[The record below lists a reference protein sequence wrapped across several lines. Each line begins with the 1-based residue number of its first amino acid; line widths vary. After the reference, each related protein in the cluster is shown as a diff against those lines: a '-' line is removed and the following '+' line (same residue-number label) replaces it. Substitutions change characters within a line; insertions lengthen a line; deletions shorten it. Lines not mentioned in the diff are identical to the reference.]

1 MSTIVDHNGN
11 PPFDAQLAA
20 LRLFGTWLFVFGVFL
35 SGFVISEPAPY
46 ELFMAVQIGLWFV
59 LGLKISRTV
68 APLLVAMLT
77 FNMSGL
83 TTMFVMKDM
92 SDAPMYFAVSTFL
105 ALSAVFY
112 AAMIEADYR
121 RLKMLFHA
129 WVVAAIITAILGI
142 AGYFNAFPGAHVFTR
157 YNRAM
162 GAFQDPNVFGPYL
175 VAPLLYLL
183 YRMLTG
189 PLLRTPL
196 LVLGMLILAIG
207 IFLSFSRAAWGLL
220 VFGCVALV
228 IVMLLKER
236 TTAFRL
242 KILSIAVGAGLF
254 MMLALII
261 ALQFH
266 QIADLFTNRAKLV
279 QDYDGARLGRFERHR
294 IGFEMAMERPLG
306 LGPMAFGKI
315 YGEDEH
321 NIWLKT
327 LTTYGWIGAITYQIM
342 LWSTLCF
349 GFRYM
354 LRERPWQPYLM
365 IAWVLIL
372 GHALIGNVIDTDH
385 WRHFYMLLGICWGCY
400 ALEHRHQR
408 QLRLDDR
415 PHARGLDPHGP
426 DDHGPAERGKGHD
439 FLPAA

>member
-1 MSTIVDHNGN
+1 MAA
-11 PPFDAQLAA
+11 FRLLATGMIA
-20 LRLFGTWLFVFGVFL
+20 FGVFL

-46 ELFMAVQIGLWFV
+46 ELMMVIQIGAWFT
-59 LGLKISRTV
+59 LGLRISRTV
-68 APLLVAMLT
+68 APLMVMLLL

-83 TTMFVMKDM
+83 FSMFVMKDM
-92 SDAPMYFAVSTFL
+92 SGAPMYFAVSTFL
-105 ALSAVFY
+105 AVSAVFY
-112 AAMIEADYR
+112 AAVVEDDHR
-121 RLKMLFHA
+121 RLRLIFHA
-129 WVVAAIITAILGI
+129 WVAAAIITALLGI
-142 AGYFNAFPGAHVFTR
+142 LGYFNAFPGSHIFTR

-189 PLLRTPL
+189 ALLKTPL
-196 LVLGMLILAIG
+196 FILGILILAIG

-220 VFGCVALV
+220 IFGGVALV

-242 KILSIAVGAGLF
+242 KILVISVAAGVF
-254 MMLALII
+254 MVLALAI
-261 ALQFH
+261 ALQIP
-266 QIADLFTNRAKLV
+266 QIADLFSNRAKLV
-279 QDYDGARLGRFERHR
+279 QDYDGARLGRFERHK
-294 IGFEMAMERPLG
+294 IGFLMAMERPLG

-315 YGEDEH
+315 FGEDEH

-327 LTTYGWIGAITYQIM
+327 LTTYGWLGAITYQIM
-342 LWSTLCF
+342 IWSSLWF

-372 GHALIGNVIDTDH
+372 GHAMIGNVIDTDH
-385 WRHFYMLLGICWGCY
+385 WRHFYMLLGMLWGCI

-408 QLRLDDR
+408 SLL
-415 PHARGLDPHGP
+415 HSL
-426 DDHGPAERGKGHD
+426 
-439 FLPAA
+439 